1 MATTR
6 ESLIRFLED
15 RGGLATGTVKDDTLL
30 FSSSLLDSFTV
41 VDLVVQL
48 ETENGIS
55 LGAGDVNLDNLDSVE
70 RILKFVGSR
79 KKG

>member
-6 ESLIRFLED
+6 ESLVTFLED
-15 RGGLATGTVKDDTLL
+15 RGGLAAGTLKDDTLL
-30 FSSSLLDSFTV
+30 FSTSLLDSFTV

-55 LGAGDVNLDNLDSVE
+55 LGAGDVNLENLDSIE
-70 RILKFVGSR
+70 RILKFVPTRTR
-79 KKG
+79 K